1 MNGQTNTPPR
11 PDKAPTQQP
20 PEPPLFPAFPE
31 PVAWALAWDG
41 HALSMFSANKDRSR
55 VTPTDK

>member
-1 MNGQTNTPPR
+1 MTNQPNTQPKPGKTP
-11 PDKAPTQQP
+11 AQP

-31 PVAWALAWDG
+31 PTSWALAWDG
-41 HALSMFSANKDRSR
+41 HALSMFSTNKDKSR